1 MMWPELFG
9 QFWGLVI
16 LTVMVVAL
24 AYVALI
30 LCKCRA
36 DEIEQGRPPERFW
49 RPLMGATLGL
59 CLLHVGIGIFV
70 ALGLY

>member
-1 MMWPELFG
+1 
-9 QFWGLVI
+9 V
-16 LTVMVVAL
+16 L

-36 DEIEQGRPPERFW
+36 DEIEQGRPSERLW
-49 RPLMGATLGL
+49 GPLMGATLGL

>member
-16 LTVMVVAL
+16 LTVMVVML
-24 AYVALI
+24 AYVALHMYRH
-30 LCKCRA
+30 RA
-36 DEIEQGRPPERFW
+36 NEIERGHKPGRLW
-49 RPLMGATLGL
+49 MPLISANVGL

-70 ALGLY
+70 AAGHY

>member
-9 QFWGLVI
+9 QFWGLVV
-16 LTVMVVAL
+16 LTVMVVVL

-30 LCKCRA
+30 LYKHRV
-36 DEIEQGRPPERFW
+36 DEIEQGRRPERLW
-49 RPLMGATLGL
+49 GPLIGANLSL
-59 CLLHVGIGIFV
+59 CLLHIGIGIFI